1 MKKKFDAVKFQR
13 MVRKK
18 LSDEYS
24 SDREGF
30 LQALKEKHGN
40 HHE

>member
-13 MVRKK
+13 KVRKK
-18 LSDEYS
+18 LSDEYC

-30 LQALKEKHGN
+30 LQALKENHGN
-40 HHE
+40 QHE